1 MFLRSKSNGTR
12 TYLQLVE
19 SERRGSK
26 VRQRVLATLGRL
38 DQLQDSGALDRLL
51 LSVSRFCQNA
61 AVLAAR
67 ERAVQE
73 EGFPARVLGPALV
86 FEPLWQSTGCRAAV
100 RAAVAGRRFGFDVER
115 AVFVSVL
122 HRLIEPGS
130 DRQASRWMSD
140 QAVAGAAALELQHFY
155 RAMAWLGEALPQEAA
170 RESAEPDEAER
181 RQRYVKDALEEDLFC
196 RRRDLFTGLDLVF
209 FDTSSHYFHG
219 RGGQEL
225 GRRGKSKDFR
235 PQCAQVVVGAAL
247 DSTGRPLCSEI
258 WPGNTADVTALLPV
272 AERLRQRFGVSQ
284 VCLVA
289 DRGMISKA
297 TMEALEEQDW
307 GYILGVRMRSSKE
320 FQEQVLAAE
329 GERTQIA
336 LQRAWKRAALELEVQ
351 EVLVQDA
358 DDPGRSR
365 RYVLC
370 RNEEQARRD
379 KQLRAEI
386 VEQLQAKLPGGAK
399 GLVGNREYRR
409 YLQQRGKGFVL
420 DEAKIASEERYDGL
434 WALRVRADLSASEA
448 VRKYKELWR
457 VERCFR
463 EAKSLLRTRPVYHR
477 TDEAIRGHI
486 FCSFLALVLK
496 QELQARMQAAGIEA
510 EWADVIRDLGRLSET
525 EVELQ
530 GKRFAVRTQAQGA
543 VAQIVRCVGASLPPV
558 IRQCGGSDR
567 QAQPEESK
575 AA

>member
-1 MFLRSKSNGTR
+1 MFLRTKSNGTR

-19 SERRGSK
+19 SERCGSK

-61 AVLAAR
+61 AVLTARDRAAAD
-67 ERAVQE
+67 EAL
-73 EGFPARVLGPALV
+73 PARVLGPALV
-86 FEPLWQSTGCRAAV
+86 FEPLWRSTGCRDAV

-155 RAMAWLGEALPQEAA
+155 RAMAWLGETLPEQADQ
-170 RESAEPDEAER
+170 ESAEPDEAAR
-181 RQRYVKDALEEDLFC
+181 CQRYVKDALEEDLFC

-209 FDTSSHYFHG
+209 FDTTSHYFHG
-219 RGGQEL
+219 RGGSEL

-235 PQCAQVVVGAAL
+235 PQCPQVVVGAAL

-272 AERLRQRFGVSQ
+272 AQRLRQRFGVSR

-297 TMEALEEQDW
+297 TMESLEEQDW

-320 FQEQVLAAE
+320 FQERVLAAE
-329 GERTQIA
+329 GERTQLV
-336 LQRAWKRAALELEVQ
+336 LQRAWKRTPLELQVQ
-351 EVLVQDA
+351 EVIVKDA
-358 DDPGRSR
+358 DSTGRPR

-379 KQLRAEI
+379 KQLREAI
-386 VEQLQAKLPGGAK
+386 VEQLRAKLEGGAK

-434 WALRVRADLSASEA
+434 WALRVRADLSATEA
-448 VRKYKELWR
+448 VCKYKELWR

-477 TDEAIRGHI
+477 RDEAIRGHI

-543 VAQIVRCVGASLPPV
+543 VAQILRCVGARLPLV
-558 IRQCGGSDR
+558 IRQCGR
-567 QAQPEESK
+567 PAREAQPEVSQ